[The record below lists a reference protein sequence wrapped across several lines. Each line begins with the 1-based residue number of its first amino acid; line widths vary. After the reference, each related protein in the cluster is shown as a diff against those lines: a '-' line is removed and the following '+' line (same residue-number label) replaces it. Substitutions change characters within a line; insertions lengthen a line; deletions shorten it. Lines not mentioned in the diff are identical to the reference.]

1 MLNFFTSAY
10 TSSKFLEVVN
20 LFKISNLL
28 LSGFCFIP
36 PVLLSNFATFYNEK
50 DKIEISLENISNIK
64 INHKNDEEIK
74 ENTSIVYLTRNQN
87 KNSIRTIRIKKG
99 KREIEGTFLIRGH
112 WRRQKYLD
120 GTKLIWIE
128 PFWKGFGKE
137 KQRVYKIIKK

>member
-99 KREIEGTFLIRGH
+99 KRKIEGTFLIRGH
-112 WRRQKYLD
+112 WRKQKYLD
-120 GTKLIWIE
+120 GTN
-128 PFWKGFGKE
+128 
-137 KQRVYKIIKK
+137 

>member
-1 MLNFFTSAY
+1 MVQRRVIKYLW
-10 TSSKFLEVVN
+10 SSSTTCSFWDYIN
-20 LFKISNLL
+20 
-28 LSGFCFIP
+28 
-36 PVLLSNFATFYNEK
+36 TFYNEK